1 MSAGSSLDRFS
12 ELFEN
17 LRQGHAAGRLAHAY
31 LVVGAPRGNALA
43 LSEALLQLLFC
54 TGESKPCGEC
64 AECRRVREHAHPDIL
79 WIEPESKGR
88 QIKIDRI
95 REELIPRL
103 SQSAYGG
110 GWKAGVLIQ
119 ADRMKDA
126 AANAFLK
133 MLEEPPPS
141 SLILLLTDAPQELL
155 PTIVSRCH
163 RLLLAEEPAARTEA
177 WLGPLLEIL
186 RGDAPADALQ
196 ALAQVARMK
205 ALLEGVR
212 AAAEDE
218 APPQSPGEA
227 EPDKDVEEARIRTR
241 VLEARAGIVRR
252 LLEWRRD
259 VLLTVLGIGA
269 EELRF
274 PDEAAALR
282 RQAAGLDYAAALRRF
297 RAAEAL
303 HRQLERNVPDE
314 LAFEHLWLTG

>member
-31 LVVGAPRGNALA
+31 VVVGAPRGNALA

-54 TGESKPCGEC
+54 AGEPKPCGEC
-64 AECRRVREHAHPDIL
+64 AECRRVREHTHPDIL

-103 SQSAYGG
+103 SQGAYGG

-155 PTIVSRCH
+155 PTILSRCH
-163 RLLLAEEPAARTEA
+163 RLLLSAEPSDRSEA
-177 WLGPLLEIL
+177 WQAPLLELL
-186 RGDAPADALQ
+186 RRDVAASPLE
-196 ALAQVARMK
+196 ALAQAGRMK
-205 ALLEGVR
+205 ALLEDIRKTAEKEQPPEADG
-212 AAAEDE
+212 APEPEDE
-218 APPQSPGEA
+218 
-227 EPDKDVEEARIRTR
+227 VLEARVKTR
-241 VLEARAGIVRR
+241 VLEARSGIVRA

-259 VLLTVLGIGA
+259 VLWTVLDLGP
-269 EELRF
+269 EDLHF
-274 PDEAAALR
+274 PGETESLR
-282 RQAAGLDYAAALRRF
+282 RQAAGLDYARALRRF
-297 RAAEAL
+297 RAVETL

-314 LAFEHLWLTG
+314 LAFEQVWLTG

>member
-54 TGESKPCGEC
+54 AGDPKPCGEC
-64 AECRRVREHAHPDIL
+64 AECRRVRDHVHPDVL
-79 WIEPESKGR
+79 WIEPESKSR
-88 QIKIDRI
+88 RIKIERI
-95 REELIPRL
+95 REDLIPRL
-103 SQSAYGG
+103 AQGAYGG

-119 ADRMKDA
+119 ADRLTGE

-141 SLILLLTDAPQELL
+141 SLILLLTDSPQELL

-163 RLLLAEEPAARTEA
+163 RLLLSADAPARTEA
-177 WLGPLLEIL
+177 WYASLLDIL
-186 RGDAPADALQ
+186 RTDAPSDALT
-196 ALAQVARMK
+196 ALGRVARMK

-218 APPQSPGEA
+218 APPVSPGEP
-227 EPDKDVEEARIRTR
+227 EPEEDVEDARVRSR
-241 VLEARAGIVRR
+241 VLEARAGIVRS

-259 VLLTVLGIGA
+259 VLLIVLGMGP
-269 EELRF
+269 EELHF
-274 PDEAAALR
+274 PEEAEPLR
-282 RQAAGLDYAAALRRF
+282 RQAAGLDYARALRRF
-297 RAAEAL
+297 RAVEIL

-314 LAFEHLWLTG
+314 LAFEHLWLEG